1 LLSHLT
7 RNSKEKTHLTKT
19 AITMAPTPQAQSI
32 VIDVIEY
39 LTDAIIDTDDIYT
52 RLETWRTLQVRTFC
66 RIKVLASSF
75 E

>member
-1 LLSHLT
+1 
-7 RNSKEKTHLTKT
+7 
-19 AITMAPTPQAQSI
+19 MVPTPQAQSI

-66 RIKVLASSF
+66 RIKFLASSF
-75 E
+75 D